1 MTKPPIHPGSTI
13 ERPRGLTEAEAAKR
27 LKEEGYNELP
37 SAKSKSAFRI
47 AFEVVK
53 EPMFL
58 LLIACGIIY
67 MVLGDIQ
74 EALILLFFVFVII
87 GITFYQE
94 RKTERTLEALR
105 DLSSPRA
112 TVIRDGVEK
121 KIAGREVVRGDY
133 MLLNEGDRIPAD
145 AIVMSATD
153 FSVDESL
160 LTGES
165 VPCRKCEG
173 EESEEIGR
181 PGGDDLPF
189 IYSGTLAV
197 KGQAAAVVKRTG
209 LNLTAKRNSP
219 AGEKH
224 RHYRGRHQPVD
235 RHYLRADQ

>member
-1 MTKPPIHPGSTI
+1 MSDDNTTPYTPVRLLQGQQ
-13 ERPRGLTEAEAAKR
+13 GLTEAEAAKR

-47 AFEVVK
+47 AFEVMK

-112 TVIRDGVEK
+112 LVIRDGVEK
-121 KIAGREVVRGDY
+121 KNRRAGG
-133 MLLNEGDRIPAD
+133 
-145 AIVMSATD
+145 SARRLSC
-153 FSVDESL
+153 F
-160 LTGES
+160 
-165 VPCRKCEG
+165 
-173 EESEEIGR
+173 
-181 PGGDDLPF
+181 
-189 IYSGTLAV
+189 
-197 KGQAAAVVKRTG
+197 
-209 LNLTAKRNSP
+209 
-219 AGEKH
+219 
-224 RHYRGRHQPVD
+224 
-235 RHYLRADQ
+235 